1 MKRLLILFM
10 SLLVFTGCG
19 TDMGNTPTKKVE
31 DFLGKYQTNDADVI
45 SDLNDVLASLITLN
59 DDDQDNYREFMEKHY
74 QDMQYTIKDET
85 IDGDKAT
92 VETEIKVRNYADAY
106 NDAEQYYINHK
117 DEFDD
122 DNSYADYRLDK
133 LKEVTEM
140 QTYTINFKQ
149 TKKDGEWEMD
159 ALSDDDEA
167 KLNGF
172 YGAKDYSG
180 ISLDETDDSTDVTE
194 SDEDNS
200 TDVTE
205 SDEDDVTLDKDN
217 S

>member
-140 QTYTINFKQ
+140 QTYTINFKL
-149 TKKDGEWEMD
+149 TKKNGEWEMD

-167 KLNGF
+167 KFNGF

-180 ISLDETDDSTDVTE
+180 ISLDEADD
-194 SDEDNS
+194 S